1 LINHPLLLWKN
12 HYLKE
17 GVFMSK
23 YKNHTTEEIEILKT
37 ALDALLEHRNYNL
50 LDPLVQQLSR
60 KLDTLI
66 NKVIEQQTNSSQKK

>member
-1 LINHPLLLWKN
+1 
-12 HYLKE
+12 
-17 GVFMSK
+17 MSK